1 MKRSLFSLIVLLIS
15 VSFSIAQGVF
25 GPEQLLQIGRVS
37 ALGISKDGKELV
49 YRVSI
54 PSIENDN
61 STSRYY
67 AIALTGGIPREI
79 NNQKVLLADK
89 NVSPDGK
96 YVIYHEAVKVL
107 PVKSADFYP
116 DFDKA
121 NAYIYD
127 ALDHR
132 HWDHWTEGK
141 YNHVF
146 VKENKEN
153 AIAIDIMAE
162 EPYHSPQMPFGGDE
176 DYIWSSDS
184 KSIIY
189 VSKKKFGT
197 DAVVSTNTDLY
208 SYDMESG
215 VTTNL
220 TPGLK
225 GYDTHPDFSPKGE
238 LTWLS
243 MARDGYEAD
252 KNDIMI
258 MRAGMPYNLT
268 SHWDGTVDAFKWSAD
283 GKYIYFLAATG
294 GTKQLFRVDDPG
306 LTKKMPVVEQLTDG
320 VFDVSDIVGF
330 SGNLIIVGRRDM
342 NHAVEYYT
350 YDLQGKK
357 WNQLTKV
364 NDDFYKKYKPAKIEK
379 RMVKTS
385 DNKDM
390 VVWVVY
396 PPDFDPNK
404 KYPTLLYCQ
413 GGPQSALTQFF
424 SFRWNFRL
432 MASQGYI
439 VVAPNRRG
447 MPGHGVEWNEQ
458 ISGDWGGQVMRDYLS
473 AIDDIITESYVD
485 KERLAAVGASFGGYS
500 VFQLAGMHNKRFKSF
515 ISHCGVFDLRSMY
528 GTTEEIFFVNFDL
541 GGPYW
546 DKGNSIAQR
555 SYEAANPV
563 NFVKNWDTPILIFQG
578 GKDYRVPKGQALAAH
593 TAAQL
598 QGIKS
603 RLVYFPEENHWILK
617 NQNAMVWHNEFF
629 RWLKE
634 TL

>member
-1 MKRSLFSLIVLLIS
+1 MKKIVTSLFSILFLGTILTGQS
-15 VSFSIAQGVF
+15 VF

-37 ALGISKDGKELV
+37 ALGLSKDGNNLI
-49 YRVSI
+49 YRVST

-61 STSRYY
+61 SISKYY
-67 AIALTGGIPREI
+67 TVPTTGGTAREI
-79 NNQKVLLADK
+79 NNHRELVKDK
-89 NVSPDGK
+89 NISPDGK
-96 YVIYHEAVKVL
+96 YVLYHEPVKIL
-107 PVKSADFYP
+107 PVKSSDFYP

-121 NAYIYD
+121 NAFIYD
-127 ALDHR
+127 GLDHR
-132 HWDHWTEGK
+132 HWDHWTDGT

-146 VKENKEN
+146 IKENKAD
-153 AIAIDIMAE
+153 AIGLDIMAE

-176 DYIWSSDS
+176 DHIWSPDG
-184 KSIIY
+184 KQVIY

-208 SYDMESG
+208 AYDLETG
-215 VTTNL
+215 VTINL
-220 TPGLK
+220 TSDLK
-225 GYDTHPDFSPKGE
+225 GYDTHPDFSPQGE

-252 KNDIMI
+252 KNDILI
-258 MRAGMPYNLT
+258 MRAGRPFNLT
-268 SHWDGTVDAFKWSAD
+268 KHWDGTVDAFKWSPD
-283 GKYIYFLAATG
+283 GKFVYFLAPVG

-306 LTKKMPVVEQLTDG
+306 RTKKLPVVEQLTDG
-320 VFDVSDIVGF
+320 VFDVTDIVGF
-330 SGNLIIVGRRDM
+330 VGNSVIAGRRDM
-342 NHAVEYYT
+342 NHATEYYS
-350 YDLQGKK
+350 YDLQSKK
-357 WNQLTKV
+357 WNQITRV
-364 NDDFYKKYKPAKIEK
+364 NEDIYKMYKPAKIEK
-379 RMVKTS
+379 RLVSTT
-385 DNKDM
+385 DNKKM

-396 PPDFDPNK
+396 PPDFDPAK

-424 SFRWNFRL
+424 SFRWNLRL

-458 ISGDWGGQVMRDYLS
+458 ISGDWGGQVMQDYLS
-473 AIDDIITESYVD
+473 AIDDISKEAFVD

-528 GTTEEIFFVNFDL
+528 GTTEEMFFVNFDL

-546 DKGNSIAQR
+546 DKDNTVAQK
-555 SYEAANPV
+555 SYELANPV
-563 NFVKNWDTPILIFQG
+563 NFVQNWDTPILIIQG

-598 QGIKS
+598 RGIKS
-603 RLVYFPEENHWILK
+603 RLVYFPDENHWILK
-617 NQNAMVWHNEFF
+617 NQNAMVWQNEFF